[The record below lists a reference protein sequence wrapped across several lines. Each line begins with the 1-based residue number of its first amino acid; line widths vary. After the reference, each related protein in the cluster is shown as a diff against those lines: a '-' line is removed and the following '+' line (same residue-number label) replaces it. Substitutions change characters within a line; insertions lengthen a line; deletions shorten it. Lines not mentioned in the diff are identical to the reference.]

1 MSQITNRPPS
11 LGAISLVP
19 VYFSIVSG
27 QVRTQSDAPL
37 QTILGH
43 VLHQLAGI
51 HLDTKKSLDLSVI
64 ATPAAEAA
72 ILRTVYDADTLPL
85 VMAGRD
91 ATTTDTDTHVV
102 ELLDP
107 QQKARLLVEGIAG
120 AVAVVESLTTHSY
133 GTVTL
138 AHLEHELQRFSVSAR
153 PQHIR
158 DAVEHSRLF
167 GDCLM
172 MSQILDLIM
181 DASHDDHHH
190 HRKTRR
196 IATFDDY
203 SADVFCSERERA
215 MANNM
220 GMPWGLEFMMLN

>member
-1 MSQITNRPPS
+1 M
-11 LGAISLVP
+11 P
-19 VYFSIVSG
+19 VYFAIVSG

-51 HLDTKKSLDLSVI
+51 QIDAKAHFDLSII

-72 ILRTVYDADTLPL
+72 ILRTIYDTDTLPL
-85 VMAGRD
+85 VLAGRD
-91 ATTTDTDTHVV
+91 ATTTDTDIHVV

-107 QQKARLLVEGIAG
+107 QQKARLLVEGIVG
-120 AVAVVESLTTHSY
+120 AVAIAEQVSTN
-133 GTVTL
+133 
-138 AHLEHELQRFSVSAR
+138 AHEKVSFHHLQHELHRFGASAR

-181 DASHDDHHH
+181 DAAHDGHHPLTP
-190 HRKTRR
+190 RKV
-196 IATFDDY
+196 ATFDDY

-215 MANNM
+215 TANNM
-220 GMPWGLEFMMLN
+220 GLPWGLEFMLLN

>member
-1 MSQITNRPPS
+1 MLKQTFEEQCR
-11 LGAISLVP
+11 GAISLVP
-19 VYFSIVSG
+19 VYFSIISG

-51 HLDTKKSLDLSVI
+51 HLDAKKSLDLSVI
-64 ATPAAEAA
+64 ATSESEAS
-72 ILRTVYDADTLPL
+72 ILRTIYDADTLPL
-85 VMAGRD
+85 VLAGRD
-91 ATTTDTDTHVV
+91 AITDTDTHVV

-120 AVAVVESLTTHSY
+120 AVAIVKMLTTHSY

-138 AHLEHELQRFSVSAR
+138 SHLQHELHRFSSSAR

-181 DASHDDHHH
+181 DAAHDHHSQ
-190 HRKTRR
+190 RTRR
-196 IATFDDY
+196 VATFDDY

-215 MANNM
+215 AANNM